1 MTVYFCYNGNKISKL
16 FGVILMVNVRVLGTG
31 PIGNGYAE
39 ILGNHPEVSNVEQ
52 LDSSSAPTHSA
63 DVVIAAVPHDAEAE
77 LAEKYIGE
85 CEIFLGAAGAG
96 RLATPED
103 YKRWYGEDHPAPDT
117 LPAVYGSPEYNR
129 EELKSASY
137 ISVPGCYPTASGLAF
152 RPLEENGLL
161 VPESVIEVH
170 ADSGYSGGGK
180 RALEREETADAEL
193 YDIGQDHRH
202 VGEMQRFTGGRP
214 VLFVPKVYR
223 NISDGLLAVVTA
235 DLVEGAE
242 EGDVQKALVDRYE
255 EEPFVKVLEPGAK
268 PLNHQIAVGTDL
280 CIIAAKVVLGR
291 ALIMAAIDNTRKG
304 GSSQGVHCMNIRL
317 GLDET
322 AGLTPKSAV
331 S

>member
-1 MTVYFCYNGNKISKL
+1 
-16 FGVILMVNVRVLGTG
+16 MVNVRVLGTG

-39 ILGNHPEVSNVEQ
+39 ILGNHPEVSSVEQ
-52 LDSSSAPTHSA
+52 LDSSSAPACSA
-63 DVVIAAVPHDAEAE
+63 DVVIAAVPHDVEAE

-85 CEIFLGAAGAG
+85 CEVFLGAAGAG

-103 YKRWYGEDHPAPDT
+103 YKKWYGEDHPAPDT

-129 EELKSASY
+129 EELESASY

-161 VPESVIEVH
+161 VPESVIEVQ

-180 RALEREETADAEL
+180 AALEKGEYDDIEL
-193 YDIGQDHRH
+193 YDIGHEHRH
-202 VGEMQRFTGGRP
+202 VGEMERFTGDHQ
-214 VLFVPKVYR
+214 VLFIPKVIR
-223 NISDGLLAVVTA
+223 NIRDGLLAVVTA

-242 EGDVQKALVDRYE
+242 EGDVQKALADRYE
-255 EEPFVKVLEPGAK
+255 DEPFVKVLEPGAN
-268 PLNHQIAVGTDL
+268 PLNHQIAVGTDI
-280 CIIAAKVVLGR
+280 CVIASKVVLGK
-291 ALIMAAIDNTRKG
+291 AIVMSAIDNTRKG
-304 GSSQGVHCMNIRL
+304 GASQGVHCMNIRL

-322 AGLTPKSAV
+322 FGLTSKSAV